1 MRRLSIRFFVP
12 LALATGCVTINGKSY
27 PPDTRFVADVE
38 CETQQSGENLHV
50 VVNDWKGRALPGTKI
65 RIVQEPHGAIDTG
78 VSDLQGAAAFSVGA
92 DTWKVSVWFPGY
104 TPGTQ
109 SVQIET
115 GQACVVS
122 FYLRFSRQID
132 ASFLV
137 D

>member
-1 MRRLSIRFFVP
+1 MRTGLIIRLAPF
-12 LALATGCVTINGKSY
+12 ALMTACVTINGKSY
-27 PPDTRFVADVE
+27 PADTRFVADVE
-38 CETQQSGENLHV
+38 CQTQESGQNLRV
-50 VVNDWKGRALPGTKI
+50 VVNDWKGRALPGTKV
-65 RIVQEPHGAIDTG
+65 RVVQEPNGAIDTA
-78 VSDLQGAAAFSVGA
+78 VTDLQGATIFSLGA
-92 DTWKVSVWFPGY
+92 DTWRVSVWFPGY

-109 SVQIET
+109 SVQIDE